1 MRRLR
6 LALTAA
12 LLALPLGYVAILAS
26 RVWRSPL
33 TWREMDLDRNGTT
46 SLDELLWA
54 ADIGRREM
62 VVDGRRC
69 TEIFLL
75 KDGHTLKLQCPAG
88 L

>member
-6 LALTAA
+6 LAVTGT

-26 RVWRSPL
+26 GIWRSGL
-33 TWREMDLDRNGTT
+33 TWRDMDLDRDGTT
-46 SLDELLWA
+46 SLDELFWVT
-54 ADIGRREM
+54 DNGRREV

-75 KDGHTLKLQCPAG
+75 KDGHTLKLRCPAG
-88 L
+88 